1 MGGEKRMHGFSPSAV
16 PAAPAGRAAEL
27 PESVDQQAWAFA
39 ETAQI
44 GSYNQIQEGG
54 GTPILSAQ

>member
-16 PAAPAGRAAEL
+16 PAAPAAEL

>member
-1 MGGEKRMHGFSPSAV
+1 ML
-16 PAAPAGRAAEL
+16 PAAPAVRAAEL